1 MSSVAWYDIRRK
13 GWLRDILILL
23 HIPYSVWFLSY
34 VVIGAAL
41 APVLNW
47 GWLLWTL
54 LAFFLAMVIGAHCLD
69 ELNGRPLKT
78 SIPSPVL
85 WVAGVASVAGAIA
98 IGAVVGVQETI
109 WIIPCMVFGGFIVFA
124 YNLEWFGA
132 RFHTDPMFGIAW
144 GGFPVIT
151 AYIAQ
156 AHELSGQVCLVA
168 FACVLYSMAQRVL
181 SRQSRFFRRQV
192 ADLEGRYSLSGVL
205 SVAPGVRL
213 NAGNQEL
220 TKDDIVRPA
229 DLALKFLTWAVVA
242 AAAGM
247 LVRTL

>member
-1 MSSVAWYDIRRK
+1 MSRVAWYDIRTR

-41 APVLNW
+41 APELNW

-69 ELNGRPLKT
+69 EFNGRPLKT

-98 IGAVVGVQETI
+98 IGAVIGVQVTV
-109 WIIPCMVFGGFIVFA
+109 WLIPCMVFGGFAVFA
-124 YNLEWFGA
+124 YNLEWFGG
-132 RFHTDPMFGIAW
+132 RFHTDYWFGIAW

-151 AYIAQ
+151 AYLAQ
-156 AHELSGQVCLVA
+156 AHGLSWQVCLVA

-181 SRQSRFFRRQV
+181 SRQSRFWRRRV
-192 ADLEGRYSLSGVL
+192 LTLTGRYIRVG
-205 SVAPGVRL
+205 APVG
-213 NAGNQEL
+213 APSEDL
-220 TKDDIVRPA
+220 TKEDVVRPA
-229 DLALKFLTWAVVA
+229 DLALKFMTWAV
-242 AAAGM
+242 AAGAVGM
-247 LVRTL
+247 LLK